1 MQTYTEKQ
9 IAIIQ
14 IAEKLF
20 AENGFDG
27 TSIRDISKVAQVNIA
42 MISYYFGSKEK
53 LLEDIIFYRTGTLK
67 LQIENL
73 FKEDLTPIDK
83 IEKLIEIYISMLH
96 QNKCIFQIMNF
107 EISNKKRIVD
117 TQAFIAVKK
126 KNFETIKKIIEEGQ
140 NKNLFKKDINI
151 HLIGPTILG
160 TYFHFYNNQPFFK
173 ELLEF
178 QTEKD
183 LELYISNELTKHI
196 KQTIKSLLL
205 HEK

>member
-27 TSIRDISKVAQVNIA
+27 TSIRDISKAAQVNIA

-140 NKNLFKKDINI
+140 NQNLFKKDINI

-173 ELLEF
+173 ELLGF

>member
-1 MQTYTEKQ
+1 MNTYTDKQ

-14 IAEKLF
+14 VAEKLF

-27 TSIRDISKVAQVNIA
+27 TSIRDISKAANVNIA

-53 LLEDIIFYRTGTLK
+53 LLEDIILYRTGTLK

-73 FKEDLTPIDK
+73 FKEDLSPIVK
-83 IEKLIEIYISMLH
+83 MEKLIEIYISLLH
-96 QNKCIFQIMNF
+96 KNKCIYQIMNF

-117 TQAFIAVKK
+117 THAFIEVKK
-126 KNFETIKKIIEEGQ
+126 KNFATIKKIIEEGQ

-173 ELLEF
+173 ELLGF
-178 QTEKD
+178 QSED
-183 LELYISNELTKHI
+183 DFENYIANELTKHI
-196 KQTIKSLLL
+196 KQTIKSLLI